1 MVSLTRPRLMPP
13 IKIYETE
20 QTTQSYLLKEKEM
33 VKLPQNDLD
42 YMEKAV
48 EVESKKDASI
58 MN

>member
-1 MVSLTRPRLMPP
+1 MPP